1 MGMFTRRGNLAILG
15 AAAAAMAMC
24 GSSLQADITDGFA
37 SPGNWTLNA
46 GTTAYTPFIAADDL
60 TLTTAL
66 NNETTS
72 AWYNTTQDVAD
83 SWTASFTY
91 QLSAASTGSAADG
104 FMFVVQSAGTNALG
118 GGGGSKGYQG
128 SSTGFSAV
136 SPSVGQG
143 VELFYQQTSDA
154 QVGINGQFVGGGQV
168 TGSTLNLF
176 TDTNPINYTISYYAP
191 TGVMSVSAV
200 DSTNSANAYSYIT
213 YGNSSVTPFRAPPP
227 INMAST
233 LGASTGYVGFTGATG
248 GFNVEQ
254 DFTNFNF
261 TTNTGATQPAGYTP
275 PVTPSYVLASRAP
288 VALTAGSFNS
298 DNVVENT
305 VTLATGQA
313 ITSNVATTV
322 GFVNTFYE
330 SGLSVG
336 GVVQGGGLPTSHQFV
351 SQADGNT
358 TFQFQHYTNTNN
370 ALRLTNSSSGNN
382 PTGTMTL
389 ATPTAFTTLAIL
401 ATSTN
406 AGSNSG
412 GTVTLN
418 FANGTSV
425 TTDYGAPDWFAGTPN
440 ATTPDGNLYGVAF
453 GGVSR
458 ISVQDSSTSGLP
470 GNPNL
475 YETVLNLADLGTGS
489 GTVNVAGQVLDSL
502 TFNINPT
509 TATTDIFAVSGSTVP
524 EPAPLALFAAGTVGL
539 LLIRRRKFLNAGK

>member
-1 MGMFTRRGNLAILG
+1 MVQCKRLG
-15 AAAAAMAMC
+15 TMAVLAAASAFAVC
-24 GSSLQADITDGFA
+24 GSTVRADITNGFA
-37 SPGNWTLNA
+37 SPGNWVLNA
-46 GTTAYTPFIAADDL
+46 GTTAFTPFISASDL
-60 TLTTAL
+60 TLTTGL

-83 SWTASFTY
+83 SWTATFTY
-91 QLSAASTGSAADG
+91 QLSAASPGSPADG
-104 FMFVVQSAGTNALG
+104 FMFAVQNAGTNALG
-118 GGGGSKGYQG
+118 SGGGSKGYQG
-128 SSTGFSAV
+128 TSTGFSAV

-143 VELFYQQTSDA
+143 IELYYQQTSDA
-154 QVGINGQFVGGGQV
+154 QVGVNGQFVGGGPV
-168 TGSTLNLF
+168 SGSTLNLF
-176 TDTNPINYTISYYAP
+176 TDTNPINYTISYYAA
-191 TGVMSVSAV
+191 TGAMSVSAV
-200 DSTNSANAYSYIT
+200 DSTNSADAYNYIT
-213 YGNSSVTPFRAPPP
+213 YGTPNANPFLAPTP

-233 LGASTGYVGFTGATG
+233 LGANTGYVGFTGATG
-248 GFNVEQ
+248 GANVEQ

-275 PVTPSYVLASRAP
+275 PITPAYILASRAP
-288 VALTAGSFNS
+288 VALTANSFNV

-305 VTLATGQA
+305 ANLAAGQA
-313 ITSNVATTV
+313 ISSNLATTV

-330 SGLSVG
+330 AGLSVG

-351 SQADGNT
+351 SQADGDT

-370 ALRLTNSSSGNN
+370 ALRLTSGTGGN

-389 ATPTAFTTLAIL
+389 ATPTGFATLAIL

-406 AGSNSG
+406 AGGNSG

-425 TTDYGAPDWFAGTPN
+425 TTDYGAPDWFAGTTN
-440 ATTPDGNLYGVAF
+440 ATTPDGNLYGVAL

-458 ISVQDSSTSGLP
+458 ISVQNSGTSGLP

-475 YETVLNLADLGTGS
+475 YETVLNLANLGTGT

-509 TATTDIFAVSGSTVP
+509 TATTDIFAVSGSAVP
-524 EPAPLALFAAGTVGL
+524 EPAPLALFGAGTVGL
-539 LLIRRRKFLNAGK
+539 LLIRRRRFLNAKS